1 MTSSQHIS
9 DVAPASKKRKLDVP
23 TSNNGIGGYKIWAD
37 KTTRVANV
45 MLDVSFSVPLRKK
58 MRLEWVSGGMR
69 AVNGEGEIDFGV
81 AWEDIGQ

>member
-1 MTSSQHIS
+1 
-9 DVAPASKKRKLDVP
+9 
-23 TSNNGIGGYKIWAD
+23 
-37 KTTRVANV
+37 
-45 MLDVSFSVPLRKK
+45 MLDVSFSVPVRKK